1 MTLKPI
7 ILNIQTAVSRNVQV
21 HETTFLKHF
30 SQSFLLCQLL
40 MQELFPTCPVEVKAR
55 DDWLPAQTFLM
66 NIPCR
71 ASTTFGL

>member
-1 MTLKPI
+1 MISDERAIHITDRFLNLLNFFLNKPQLF
-7 ILNIQTAVSRNVQV
+7 ILSG
-21 HETTFLKHF
+21 
-30 SQSFLLCQLL
+30 LL
-40 MQELFPTCPVEVKAR
+40 MQERFPTCPVEVKAR